1 MPELNGHS
9 IRAHAKLS
17 ASSSH
22 RWLACPYSATI
33 AEKYPQQS
41 TVFTQEGTV
50 AHEVAEAVASGR
62 VLYPG
67 SIETEHDAMGNP
79 IPVTPDMVRHAEE
92 YRDYIQGL
100 STDDTLTMLETR
112 LDFSEWVPDGFGTAD
127 CILLHG
133 DTMDVI
139 DYKYGQGVAVSAI
152 ENPQMMLYG
161 LGAVNEYG
169 FVYDITNV
177 RLHIFQP
184 RINNISVYETTMEAL
199 LAWGEVIVK
208 PAAQKAASGLM
219 EMHAG
224 EHCRFC
230 PHGGHCS
237 ELANFCLAE
246 TQTAQRQSPDSLQPS
261 EVAHILQIEPILTLW
276 LKKVKETALTDLL
289 DGHPIPGYKVV
300 EGKLGNRKWKDELEV
315 SKALDAAGIAQEDYT
330 TLKLLSPAE
339 MDKAIGKKRVAE
351 LLTDLID
358 RAPGSPTVVPEDD
371 KRPAYDRK
379 AEAMKDFN

>member
-1 MPELNGHS
+1 MNELNDHS
-9 IRAHAKLS
+9 SRAHAKLS

-22 RWLACPYSATI
+22 RWLNCPYSATV
-33 AEKYPQQS
+33 AAKYPPQD
-41 TVFTQEGTV
+41 TLFTREGTT
-50 AHEVAEAVASGR
+50 AHEVAEAVASGKWR
-62 VLYPG
+62 DPTPATVCA
-67 SIETEHDAMGNP
+67 DA
-79 IPVTPDMVRHAEE
+79 DMLRHAEE
-92 YRDYIQGL
+92 YRDYIESLKSEG
-100 STDDTLTMLETR
+100 TLVMLETR

-161 LGAVNEYG
+161 LGAVAEYG
-169 FVYDITNV
+169 FAYDITNV

-208 PAAQKAASGLM
+208 PAAKKAASGLV

-230 PHGGHCS
+230 PHGGRCP
-237 ELANFCLAE
+237 ELATFCMDAVE
-246 TQTAQRQSPDSLQPS
+246 PAMHNTPDSLQPG
-261 EVAHILQIEPILTLW
+261 EVANFIALEPIITMW
-276 LKKVKETALTDLL
+276 LKKVKDRALTDLL
-289 DGHPIPGYKVV
+289 DGKTIPGYKVV
-300 EGKLGNRKWKDELEV
+300 EGKLGNRKWKDEIEV
-315 SKALDAAGIAQEDYT
+315 VKALEAAGIAQDAYT
-330 TLKLLSPAE
+330 VLKLLSPAE
-339 MDKAIGKKRVAE
+339 MDKSLGKKRAAD
-351 LLTDLID
+351 LLADLID
-358 RAPGSPTVVPEDD
+358 RAPGSPTVVPEND

-379 AEAMKDFN
+379 AETMKDFD